1 MSDAEVRLAGE
12 KVVLLSER
20 ALFWP
25 RTDTLVAADFHWG
38 KGAAFRAA
46 GIPVPVGATSDDL
59 ARLDA
64 ALLRT
69 CARRLV
75 VLGDLFHAG
84 RAVSRPRPWPSCV
97 AGGAWPSRARDHAGT
112 RQPRP
117 PCRRSARRPADQL
130 RERARPSFRRSCSAT
145 SRPTQPTGYSLA
157 GHLHPGIVL
166 AGAGLQRERL
176 PCSGSQPHRGPARVR
191 WLHRARAGS
200 PRQPDDRIFVIAEND
215 VIPVGWGA
223 GGRGSDRA
231 QVGRLPG
238 RDRHVRHQH
247 ATRSET
253 RWRIHGH
260 DVRAGLLRRTP
271 LQ

>member
-25 RTDTLVAADFHWG
+25 RTDMLVAADFHWG

-75 VLGDLFHAG
+75 VLGDLFHARAG
-84 RAVSRPRPWPSCV
+84 RIATQTLAELRRWRSL
-97 AGGAWPSRARDHAGT
+97 RAELEIMLVRGNHDRHAGD
-112 RQPRP
+112 P
-117 PCRRSARRPADQL
+117 PDDLRINCVNAPAFVPPFVLRHEPAD
-130 RERARPSFRRSCSAT
+130 SSD
-145 SRPTQPTGYSLA
+145 GYTLA

-176 PCSGSQPHRGPARVR
+176 PCFWLTPRTAVLPAFGGFTGLAPVR
-191 WLHRARAGS
+191 
-200 PRQPDDRIFVIAEND
+200 PQPDDHVFVIAEND
-215 VIPVGWGA
+215 VIPVG
-223 GGRGSDRA
+223 
-231 QVGRLPG
+231 
-238 RDRHVRHQH
+238 
-247 ATRSET
+247 
-253 RWRIHGH
+253 
-260 DVRAGLLRRTP
+260 
-271 LQ
+271 